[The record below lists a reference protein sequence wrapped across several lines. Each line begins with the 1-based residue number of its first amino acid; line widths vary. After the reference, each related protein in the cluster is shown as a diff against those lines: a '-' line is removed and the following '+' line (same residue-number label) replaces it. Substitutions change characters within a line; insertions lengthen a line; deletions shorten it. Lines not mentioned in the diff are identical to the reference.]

1 MLHFNINYQPLTQN
15 KSGEKEK
22 GIWLI
27 THTHTRGRGK
37 RTRKKMRIKYPPFSG
52 QKSESAIPKA
62 NTAL

>member
-27 THTHTRGRGK
+27 THTHTHTGQGEEN
-37 RTRKKMRIKYPPFSG
+37 KKENEDKISPLFR
-52 QKSESAIPKA
+52 SEK
-62 NTAL
+62 

>member
-27 THTHTRGRGK
+27 THTHTHGAGGREQE
-37 RTRKKMRIKYPPFSG
+37 RK
-52 QKSESAIPKA
+52 
-62 NTAL
+62 